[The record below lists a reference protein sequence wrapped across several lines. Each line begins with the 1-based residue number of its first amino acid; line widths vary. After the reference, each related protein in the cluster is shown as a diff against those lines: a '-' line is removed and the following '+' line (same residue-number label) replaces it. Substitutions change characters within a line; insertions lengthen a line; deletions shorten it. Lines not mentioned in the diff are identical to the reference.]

1 MIAFPLFSLIF
12 AEKQKKS
19 PMHLCVSTFLFKFAV
34 SRSKCVCV
42 PLDRHTLEV
51 FSYSAP
57 VNLDNS
63 SLCNKNTRTPPED
76 LSHVLTLLAHSL
88 VWAAFLILCTGS
100 REPSGGIRQS
110 QPHFF
115 VCFFVYIFYILCNA
129 LWST

>member
-1 MIAFPLFSLIF
+1 MIAFPHFSLIF
-12 AEKQKKS
+12 AENQKKS

-34 SRSKCVCV
+34 SERKCSCTS
-42 PLDRHTLEV
+42 PGRHTLEV

-100 REPSGGIRQS
+100 REPSGGIRES

-115 VCFFVYIFYILCNA
+115 CVRYIHL
-129 LWST
+129 

>member
-76 LSHVLTLLAHSL
+76 LSHVLTLLAQSL

-115 VCFFVYIFYILCNA
+115 VCVISICRH
-129 LWST
+129 